1 MKALILD
8 GSTEENFTLK
18 IVHDVIIDEF
28 KNIGWKVNSRVLR
41 DLKIGS
47 CYGCFKCWVQT
58 PGICII
64 DDVERDIAKET
75 IQSDL
80 LIFLTPVTFGGYSS
94 ELKKAVDRLIPL
106 VMPFFIKIDGEV
118 HHKSRYERY
127 PSLMGIGVLPNED
140 KESEQLFK
148 TLVNRN
154 AINFHSPTHTAG
166 VIMSNQDKELIREEI
181 KTLLSEVGVK
191 K

>member
-28 KNIGWKVNSRVLR
+28 KNMGWKVNSRVLR

-106 VMPFFIKIDGEV
+106 IMPFFIKIDGEV

-166 VIMSNQDKELIREEI
+166 VIISNQDKELIREEI

>member
-18 IVHDVIIDEF
+18 IVHDAIIDEF
-28 KNIGWKVNSRVLR
+28 KNMGWEVNSRVLR

-80 LIFLTPVTFGGYSS
+80 LIFLTPVAFGGYSS

-166 VIMSNQDKELIREEI
+166 VIISNQDEELIQEKI
-181 KTLLSEVGVK
+181 KTLLSEAGVK

>member
-58 PGICII
+58 PGICVI

-140 KESEQLFK
+140 KESDQLFK

-154 AINFHSPTHTAG
+154 AINFHSPIHTAG
-166 VIMSNQDKELIREEI
+166 VIINNQDKELIREEI

>member
-8 GSTEENFTLK
+8 DSTEENFTLK
-18 IVHDVIIDEF
+18 ITHDVIIDEF
-28 KNIGWKVNSRVLR
+28 KNIGWEVNSQVLR
-41 DLKIGS
+41 NLKIGS
-47 CYGCFKCWVQT
+47 CCGCFKCWVQT

-106 VMPFFIKIDGEV
+106 VMPFFIKINGEV

-127 PSLMGIGVLPNED
+127 PSLMGIGVIPNED

-166 VIMSNQDKELIREEI
+166 VIINNQDKELIREEI
-181 KTLLSEVGVK
+181 KTLLSEVGAK

>member
-28 KNIGWKVNSRVLR
+28 KNMGWKVNSRVLR

-64 DDVERDIAKET
+64 DDVERDIAKEA

-166 VIMSNQDKELIREEI
+166 VIISNQDKELIREEI

>member
-1 MKALILD
+1 M
-8 GSTEENFTLK
+8 
-18 IVHDVIIDEF
+18 
-28 KNIGWKVNSRVLR
+28 GWKVNSRVLR

-58 PGICII
+58 PGICVI

-140 KESEQLFK
+140 KESEQSFK

-154 AINFHSPTHTAG
+154 AINFHSPIHTAG
-166 VIMSNQDKELIREEI
+166 VIISNQDKKLIREEI
-181 KTLLSEVGVK
+181 KTLLSEVGAK

>member
-28 KNIGWKVNSRVLR
+28 KNMGWKVNSRVLR

-64 DDVERDIAKET
+64 DDVERDIAKEA

-106 VMPFFIKIDGEV
+106 IMPFFIKIDGEV

-166 VIMSNQDKELIREEI
+166 VIISNQDKELIREEI

>member
-18 IVHDVIIDEF
+18 IVHDVIIEEF
-28 KNIGWKVNSRVLR
+28 KNMGWKVNSRVLR

-94 ELKKAVDRLIPL
+94 ELKKAIDRLIPL

-127 PSLMGIGVLPNED
+127 PSLMGIGILLNED
-140 KESEQLFK
+140 KEREQLFK

-166 VIMSNQDKELIREEI
+166 VIMSKQDKELIREKI

>member
-58 PGICII
+58 PGICVI

-154 AINFHSPTHTAG
+154 AINFHSPIHTAG
-166 VIMSNQDKELIREEI
+166 VIISNQDKKLIREEI

>member
-28 KNIGWKVNSRVLR
+28 KNMGWKVNSWVLR

-64 DDVERDIAKET
+64 DDVERDIAKEA

-127 PSLMGIGVLPNED
+127 PSLMGIGILPNED

-166 VIMSNQDKELIREEI
+166 VIMSNQDKELIREKI

>member
-28 KNIGWKVNSRVLR
+28 KNMGWEVDSQALR

-64 DDVERDIAKET
+64 DDVERDIAKEA

-80 LIFLTPVTFGGYSS
+80 LIFLTQVTFGGYSS

-106 VMPFFIKIDGEV
+106 IMPFFIKIDGEV

-127 PSLMGIGVLPNED
+127 PSLMGIGILPNED

-154 AINFHSPTHTAG
+154 AINIHSPTHTAG
-166 VIMSNQDKELIREEI
+166 VITSNQDKELIREKI